1 MKTARAYAKT
11 ILALLLLAVIL
22 VVSRDVGVRAIGL
35 TWNSAKTLLGILP
48 PILVLVH
55 LFDVWVPREIVVR
68 HMGEGAGLK
77 GFFWAL
83 VLGALAAG
91 PLYVAFPVA
100 SMLLKKGV
108 RLAYVVF
115 LLGAWTTVKAPI
127 FLYELSYFGPRF
139 TLIHVGTGLLVA
151 LAAALLIEK
160 RVPINQPV

>member
-1 MKTARAYAKT
+1 MKIVRSYAKT
-11 ILALLLLAVIL
+11 ILALIAVAVAL
-22 VVSRDVGVRAIGL
+22 VASKQVGYRAIEL
-35 TWNSAKTLLGILP
+35 TWSSAKTLLGILP

-55 LFDVWVPREIVVR
+55 LFDVWVPKEIVVR
-68 HMGEGAGLK
+68 HMGEGAGPR

-100 SMLLKKGV
+100 AMLLKKGV
-108 RLAYVVF
+108 RQAYVVF

-127 FLYELSYFGPRF
+127 FLYELNYFGPRF

-151 LAAALLIEK
+151 LFASLLIEK
-160 RVPINQPV
+160 RIPIKLST